1 MKTSNLLS
9 RGKNIIIII
18 TTYRNM
24 LLHYIIVVHQLMQLT
39 ILLFYFLPRNIDY
52 LNLNNKRE
60 RLDFL
65 VQCLEV
71 IVFLFM
77 IRKGHSQ
84 A

>member
-1 MKTSNLLS
+1 
-9 RGKNIIIII
+9 
-18 TTYRNM
+18 M
-24 LLHYIIVVHQLMQLT
+24 LLHYIVVVYQSMSLN
-39 ILLFYFLPRNIDY
+39 ILLFYFFPRNIDY